1 MGENLAVLITGGIGV
16 ITTIVSGWTSWFFAR
31 KKYNSEVDSQVIANM
46 KESLD
51 FYKSLSDDN
60 KERLTQVLEQN
71 REILEQNA
79 QLLEQNAKL
88 EQEVS
93 TLKAQI
99 EILTQRMQKTENEV
113 KEVEKTNKP
122 KNGTRSKRNIQGA

>member
-1 MGENLAVLITGGIGV
+1 MSENLAVLITGCIGV

-88 EQEVS
+88 EKEVTMLKEQIS
-93 TLKAQI
+93 TLTMR
-99 EILTQRMQKTENEV
+99 LQRTEDEV
-113 KEVEKTNKP
+113 KEVEKSKKV
-122 KNGTRSKRNIQGA
+122 KNGTRGKKDIQGA

>member
-122 KNGTRSKRNIQGA
+122 KNGTRSKKNIQGA